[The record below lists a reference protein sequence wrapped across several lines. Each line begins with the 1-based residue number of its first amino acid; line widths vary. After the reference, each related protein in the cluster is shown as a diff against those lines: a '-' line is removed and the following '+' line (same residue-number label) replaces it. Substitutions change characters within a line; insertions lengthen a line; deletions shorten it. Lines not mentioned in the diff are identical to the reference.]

1 MQIDIDI
8 VFACKIAELIFSE
21 FDFSMPDQTASPE
34 YASQGSKP
42 DPGNPRASHS
52 KNGFISVNGFEEK
65 EEGHCQK
72 GRGAASWP
80 GECQL

>member
-1 MQIDIDI
+1 MLHREANQIREIPGLPI
-8 VFACKIAELIFSE
+8 RKI
-21 FDFSMPDQTASPE
+21 
-34 YASQGSKP
+34 
-42 DPGNPRASHS
+42 
-52 KNGFISVNGFEEK
+52 GFISVNGFEEK